1 MHYKKQMSNEKK
13 IKVCLIGPGR
23 IGMSLEF
30 DSLRKKPA
38 THFGMWM
45 KNRYCDLVAVSD
57 VDPKKFYLAKKLKKN
72 ILFFTNYKKML
83 NEIKPKIVSISTW
96 KDSHYKITSD
106 CLDFGIKVIVL
117 EKPLANNLTQSKKLI
132 KKIKQNKA
140 KVIINH
146 RRRFDTE
153 IINLTMKLKKGV
165 IGDIVQVSSN
175 YVYGLLTTGTHL
187 IDTLRMLLNPIAGE
201 IQYVTGF
208 KNKFKVFNP
217 KGDSS
222 YDGILQFENGLKVS
236 FHSHNIKDYDIF
248 DFHIYGTKGKI
259 LITDIGRSI
268 FSYKIIKSP
277 EHSGFTELSTNN
289 KKLCKSDPRPQF
301 EKLSQN
307 ALDCLKIK
315 NKFPLCSAH
324 DSHIDM
330 IIINSIIK
338 SDKLK
343 KTIKVNIK

>member
-1 MHYKKQMSNEKK
+1 MSNEKK
-13 IKVCLIGPGR
+13 TTVCLIGPGR

-30 DSLRKKPA
+30 DKLRKKPA
-38 THFGMWM
+38 THFGMWI
-45 KNRYCDLVAVSD
+45 KNKSCDLVAISD
-57 VDPKKFYLAKKLKKN
+57 VDVKKHKMAKKLKKN

-83 NEIKPKIVSISTW
+83 KKIKPEIVSISTW

-117 EKPLANNLTQSKKLI
+117 EKPLANNLVQSKKII
-132 KKIKQNKA
+132 KKIKKNKA

-146 RRRFDTE
+146 RRRFDSE
-153 IINLTMKLKKGV
+153 IIKLAMKIKKGV
-165 IGDIVQVSSN
+165 IGDVVQVSSN

-201 IQYVTGF
+201 IKYVSGF
-208 KNKFKVFNP
+208 KNKFKNFLPKDDFN
-217 KGDSS
+217 
-222 YDGILQFENGLKVS
+222 YDGILQFENGLKAS
-236 FHSHNIKDYDIF
+236 MHSHNIKDYDIF

-268 FSYKIIKSP
+268 FNYKIVKSP
-277 EHSGFTELSTNN
+277 EHFNFTELSNKY

-301 EKLSQN
+301 EKLSKN
-307 ALDCLKIK
+307 AIDCLRFR
-315 NKFPLCSAH
+315 NKFPLCSAY